1 MFNLL
6 DMIIVRPIVNILFL
20 IYSVVGD
27 FGLAIILFTIIV
39 KLLTWPLIKRQ
50 MHQTKMMRKIQP
62 ELAEIKKNCK
72 GNRQL
77 ESLQMMDL
85 YKKNNIKPFSSMLTL
100 FIQLPIFIA
109 LFTAIN
115 VSVRPCAVNDDYNVS
130 ANTCLNKTDITYSVE
145 HSAYSFVRPLNNVST
160 LIEQQNEYF
169 RNFEADPDTAEYQ
182 FKPQLFNA
190 IDLSARPN
198 MVFSNFSPSTAVIFL
213 LAIACAF
220 TQFIMARQ
228 QDVTRKKGE
237 KRRSL
242 RQMMKET
249 AEGKEISQDEINAYS
264 QSQMTYMMP
273 IMMFFIMFSLP
284 GAIVLYYFLNTSISV
299 VLNKIVLSRNLEQM
313 EEAADKRVLKEL
325 RDATKKIQEAEIV
338 SDTTKTDDS
347 PRVTKVKS
355 NSKKSTHYASNKNK
369 KDKTHITRISASDKK
384 KRR

>member
-169 RNFEADPDTAEYQ
+169 RNFESDPDTAEYQ

-338 SDTTKTDDS
+338 SDTTKTDDG

>member
-169 RNFEADPDTAEYQ
+169 RNFESDSDAAEYQ

-338 SDTTKTDDS
+338 SDATKTDDS
-347 PRVTKVKS
+347 PRITKVKS